1 MYFDFEHCRFADL
14 ELGGQAPALHTADG
28 VMDWARLYR
37 STRDWVE
44 RARAAGLAAGDAL
57 VISGHKEAAF
67 VVAMLGC
74 LSMGVTYVPVDNINP
89 QARLQRITTLVHAR
103 AVYDA
108 AADAF
113 LPGAQAPRPLAVPD
127 LAYIMFTSGSTGDP
141 KGVQIGRDSVALFTG
156 WIRDCLA
163 LGPAPAFMNQML
175 FSFDFSLFD
184 LCGALGLG
192 GCCVLCPR
200 DVIASSEQF
209 IDHLR
214 DSQVAVWASTPSFVR
229 QQILNPRF
237 DAAHLP
243 DLRVFV
249 FGAESLTPR
258 VAEELWARF
267 PQVRI
272 INSYGPTEAT
282 CSTTWVEIDPAL
294 RAAAPNPFPIGAA
307 KPYAE
312 VFLVDGE
319 ICMAGDHVMRG
330 YLERPDLDAGVLFE
344 HNGKRA
350 YRSGDL
356 GDQDAQGRFYFRGR
370 RDDQIKL
377 NGYRIE
383 LAEVD
388 VGLARLPGVVA
399 GAAVVLRRPDGSL
412 ARMIGF
418 IETAQPATGELQ
430 RVPAQLA
437 DWKEQMERY
446 MPPYMIPSELFAV
459 ASLPQTISN
468 KVDRKQLEQRYQAL
482 ARTLRMT
489 EKPA

>member
-1 MYFDFEHCRFADL
+1 MRFDFDNCRFADV
-14 ELGGQAPALHTADG
+14 ETAPRAPALHTAEG
-28 VMDWARLYR
+28 TLDWAGLR
-37 STRDWVE
+37 SATDAWM
-44 RARAAGLAAGDAL
+44 ARATAAGARPGHAL
-57 VISGHKEAAF
+57 AISGHKQAAF

-74 LSMGVTYVPVDNINP
+74 LRMGVAYVPVDTINP
-89 QARLQRITTLVHAR
+89 PARLRRITELVHAI

-108 AADAF
+108 AQDAF
-113 LPGAQAPRPLAVPD
+113 LPGAEAPRPLAVPD

-163 LGPAPAFMNQML
+163 LGEAPAFMNQML

-200 DVIASSEQF
+200 EVIADSERF

-214 DSQVAVWASTPSFVR
+214 ESDVAVWASTPSFVR
-229 QQILNPRF
+229 QQMLNPRF
-237 DAAHLP
+237 HAGYLP
-243 DLRVFV
+243 ALRVFV

-267 PQVRI
+267 PQARI
-272 INSYGPTEAT
+272 VNSYGPTEAT

-294 RAAAPNPFPIGAA
+294 RAAAPNPFPIGVA

-312 VFLVDGE
+312 VFLDDGE

-330 YLERPDLDAGVLFE
+330 YLERPDLDVGALFE
-344 HNGKRA
+344 HGGKRA

-356 GDQDAQGRFYFRGR
+356 GEVDAQGRFYFRGR
-370 RDDQIKL
+370 KDDQIKL

-388 VGLARLPGVVA
+388 VGLSRLQDVVA
-399 GAAVVLRRPDGSL
+399 GATVVLRRPDGSL
-412 ARMIGF
+412 VRMVGF
-418 IETAQPATGELQ
+418 VETTRPGPGALQSLPASLH
-430 RVPAQLA
+430 
-437 DWKEQMERY
+437 DWKQQLERY

-459 ASLPQTISN
+459 DALPTTISN
-468 KVDRKQLEQRYQAL
+468 KVDRKQLEQRYQQL
-482 ARTLRMT
+482 ARTLRSK
-489 EKPA
+489 EKTQ

>member
-1 MYFDFEHCRFADL
+1 VEQDVAA
-14 ELGGQAPALHTADG
+14 QAPAVHAAETRL
-28 VMDWARLYR
+28 DWAELEQATAR
-37 STRDWVE
+37 WCE
-44 RARAAGLAAGDAL
+44 RAQRHGVRRGDAL
-57 VISGHKEAAF
+57 VISGHKQAAF
-67 VVAMLGC
+67 VVALLGC
-74 LSMGVTYVPVDNINP
+74 LCLGVTYVPVDSINP
-89 QARLQRITTLVHAR
+89 TARLQHITARVHAA

-108 AADAF
+108 AADRF
-113 LPGAQAPRPLAVPD
+113 LPGAAQPRPLAVPD
-127 LAYIMFTSGSTGDP
+127 LAYIMFTSGSTGEP
-141 KGVQIGRDSVALFTG
+141 KGVQIGRDSVALFAG

-200 DVIASSEQF
+200 GIIADSGRF
-209 IDHLR
+209 IDHLQ
-214 DSQVAVWASTPSFVR
+214 SQGVQVWASTPSFVR
-229 QQILNPRF
+229 QQLLAPRF
-237 DAAHLP
+237 NAAGLP
-243 DLRVFV
+243 ALRVFV

-267 PQVRI
+267 PHARI

-294 RAAAPNPFPIGAA
+294 RAAAPNPFPIGVA

-312 VFLVDGE
+312 VFLQDGE

-330 YLERPDLDAGVLFE
+330 YLDRPDLDAGVLFT
-344 HNGKRA
+344 HGGKRA

-356 GDQDAQGRFYFRGR
+356 GELDAQGRVYFRGR

-399 GAAVVLRRPDGSL
+399 GAAVVITRPDGSL
-412 ARMIGF
+412 VRMVGF
-418 IETAQPATGELQ
+418 IETRPAQPQPLQ
-430 RVPAQLA
+430 RPPATLA
-437 DWKEQMERY
+437 DWKQQLEQW
-446 MPPYMIPSELFAV
+446 MPPYMVPSELFAV
-459 ASLPQTISN
+459 DALPTTVSN
-468 KVDRKQLEQRYQAL
+468 KVDRRQLEQRYQTL
-482 ARTLRMT
+482 ARTLRNT
-489 EKPA
+489 ETRA